1 MSKQK
6 VTKRKLITATNPSS
20 PIAEQ
25 FKTLRAG
32 IHFSSVDREYKSILV
47 TSPEPESG
55 KSTVSANLAVCYAK
69 QGNKTLLI
77 DADMRKPTSHRTFG
91 IPYNIG
97 LSDMLTGNEK
107 ERQNLCHQTD
117 IDNLMVL
124 TSGTMVPNPNEL
136 LASKKMEQ
144 LIQQFTEQYD
154 QIIIDTPP
162 ILASSDALVLTP
174 YVEGAIVVLRS
185 DKTLKERAKVAV
197 QQLQKTHVPIIGTVL
212 NRVKNNANN
221 YYYYQ

>member
-1 MSKQK
+1 M
-6 VTKRKLITATNPSS
+6 KRKLITATNPSS

-25 FKTLRAG
+25 FKTLRAS
-32 IHFSSVDREYKSILV
+32 IHFSSVDKEYRSILV

-55 KSTVSANLAVCYAK
+55 KSTVSANLAVCYAR
-69 QGNKTLLI
+69 QGSKTLLI

-97 LSDMLTGNEK
+97 LSDMLTNNGADFGDLYHPTEI
-107 ERQNLCHQTD
+107 E
-117 IDNLMVL
+117 NLMIL

-136 LASKKMEQ
+136 LASKKMER
-144 LIQQFTEQYD
+144 LIKQFTEQFD

-185 DKTLKERAKVAV
+185 DKTLKESAKVAV
-197 QQLQKTHVPIIGTVL
+197 QQLQKTHVSIIGTVL

>member
-1 MSKQK
+1 MSRPKI
-6 VTKRKLITATNPSS
+6 TKRKLITAVNPSS
-20 PIAEQ
+20 PISEQ

-32 IHFSSVDREYKSILV
+32 IHFSSVDKEYRSILV

-55 KSTVSANLAVCYAK
+55 KSTVSANLAICYAK

-91 IPYNIG
+91 IPYNVG
-97 LSDMLTGNEK
+97 LSNMLTDSKTEFK
-107 ERQNLCHQTD
+107 DVCHPTE
-117 IDNLMVL
+117 IENLMVL

-136 LASKKMEQ
+136 LGSNRMEQ
-144 LIQQFTEQYD
+144 LLKHLSEQFD

-174 YVEGAIVVLRS
+174 YVEGAIVVLCS
-185 DKTLKERAKVAV
+185 DKTLKERAKIAV
-197 QQLQKTHVPIIGTVL
+197 QQLQKTHIPIIGTVL
-212 NRVKNNANN
+212 NRVTNNSDN

>member
-6 VTKRKLITATNPSS
+6 TAKRKLITAVNPSS
-20 PIAEQ
+20 PISEQ

-32 IHFSSVDREYKSILV
+32 IHFSSVDKEYKSILV

-55 KSTVSANLAVCYAK
+55 KSTVSANLAICYAK

-91 IPYNIG
+91 IPYNVG
-97 LSDMLTGNEK
+97 LSDMLTDSKTELK
-107 ERQNLCHQTD
+107 DVCHQTE
-117 IDNLMVL
+117 IENLMVL

-136 LASKKMEQ
+136 LGSKKMEQ
-144 LIQQFTEQYD
+144 LLKQFAEQFD

-174 YVEGAIVVLRS
+174 YVEGAIIVLCS
-185 DKTLKERAKVAV
+185 DKTLKERAKTAV
-197 QQLQKTHVPIIGTVL
+197 QQLQKTHIPIIGTVL
-212 NRVKNNANN
+212 NRVKNNSSN

>member
-6 VTKRKLITATNPSS
+6 TAKRKLITATNPSS

-25 FKTLRAG
+25 FKTLRAS

-55 KSTVSANLAVCYAK
+55 KSTVSANLAICYAK

-97 LSDMLTGNEK
+97 LSDMLTGNKIEL
-107 ERQNLCHQTD
+107 QDVCHQTE
-117 IDNLMVL
+117 IENLTIL

-136 LASKKMEQ
+136 LGSKKMGQ
-144 LIQQFTEQYD
+144 LLQQFEGQFD

-185 DKTLKERAKVAV
+185 YGTLKERAKVAV
-197 QQLQKTHVPIIGTVL
+197 KQLQKTKVPILGTVL
-212 NRVKNNANN
+212 NRVKNNSSN

>member
-1 MSKQK
+1 MSKQQ
-6 VTKRKLITATNPSS
+6 TAKRKLITATNPSS

-32 IHFSSVDREYKSILV
+32 IHFSSVDREYRSILV

-55 KSTVSANLAVCYAK
+55 KSTVSANLAICYAK

-91 IPYNIG
+91 IHYNIG
-97 LSDMLTGNEK
+97 LSDVLTNTGADL
-107 ERQNLCHQTD
+107 QDILHQTE
-117 IDNLMVL
+117 IDNLTIL

-144 LIQQFTEQYD
+144 LIKRFTEEYD

-185 DKTLKERAKVAV
+185 
-197 QQLQKTHVPIIGTVL
+197 
-212 NRVKNNANN
+212 
-221 YYYYQ
+221 

>member
-1 MSKQK
+1 MSKQQ
-6 VTKRKLITATNPSS
+6 TMKRKLITATNPSS

-25 FKTLRAG
+25 FKTLRAS
-32 IHFSSVDREYKSILV
+32 IHFSSVDKEYRSILV

-55 KSTVSANLAVCYAK
+55 KSTVSANLAVCYAR
-69 QGNKTLLI
+69 QGSKTLLI

-97 LSDMLTGNEK
+97 LSDMLTNNGADFGDLYHPTEI
-107 ERQNLCHQTD
+107 E
-117 IDNLMVL
+117 NLMIL

-136 LASKKMEQ
+136 LASKKMER
-144 LIQQFTEQYD
+144 LIKQFTEQFD

-185 DKTLKERAKVAV
+185 DKTLKESAKVAV
-197 QQLQKTHVPIIGTVL
+197 QQLQKTHVSIIGTVL